1 VALKPRRGAAL
12 GVIALA
18 FALTGCR
25 SKARPPDRT
34 EPWLASARASASAS
48 PLVRRLTYRLVS
60 SRVDFELPGKRA
72 TPKGKLTGGTGAL
85 DVDLDDLSH
94 TTGRVAFDLS
104 TLELTGSDGLVDG
117 PNTARA
123 LDWLELG
130 VGTGAERRDGLRQ
143 ALFDLTSLDA
153 GHLVVAPSEGR
164 ATRRRE
170 LVSQWAVKG
179 ELSLHGIRAPESAE
193 VTLMLVPAP
202 EPSGPPAELLIRS
215 RRPLV
220 IELGTHEIRPRD
232 GRGAQVSKDQAAL
245 GDGVGRQA
253 KVSFELKFTP
263 QP

>member
-1 VALKPRRGAAL
+1 MALTRARIAAL
-12 GVIALA
+12 GVAVLFALA
-18 FALTGCR
+18 GCR
-25 SKARPPDRT
+25 NQKPRPERT

-72 TPKGKLTGGTGAL
+72 TPKGKLSGGTGEL

-94 TTGRVAFDLS
+94 TTGRIAFDLS
-104 TLELTGSDGLVDG
+104 SIELTGSDELIDA

-130 VGTGAERRDGLRQ
+130 TGVAVERRDTLRK
-143 ALFDLTSLDA
+143 ALFELTSLDA
-153 GHLVVAPSEGR
+153 GHLVVAPSEAR
-164 ATRRRE
+164 TTRRRE

-179 ELSLHGIRAPESAE
+179 ELSLHGIRAAESAE
-193 VTLMLVPAP
+193 VTLTLVPAP

-220 IELGTHEIRPRD
+220 VELGTHEIRPRD
-232 GRGAQVSKDQAAL
+232 GHGAQVSKAQAVL
-245 GDGVGRQA
+245 GDGVGREA

-263 QP
+263 QR

>member
-1 VALKPRRGAAL
+1 VALTRVGFSTLGLVAL
-12 GVIALA
+12 VA
-18 FALTGCR
+18 FAGCR
-25 SKARPPDRT
+25 NQKRPPERT

-72 TPKGKLTGGTGAL
+72 TPKGKLSGGSGEL

-104 TLELTGSDGLVDG
+104 TIELTGSDGLVDG

-123 LDWLELG
+123 LDWLDLG
-130 VGTGAERRDGLRQ
+130 AGTAAERRDTVRK
-143 ALFDLTSLDA
+143 ALFELTSLDA
-153 GHLVVAPSEGR
+153 GHLVVAPSE
-164 ATRRRE
+164 APTTRRRE

-179 ELSLHGIRAPESAE
+179 ELSLHGIRATESAE

-220 IELGTHEIRPRD
+220 VELGTHEIRPRE
-232 GRGAQVSKDQAAL
+232 GRGARVSKDQAVL
-245 GDGVGRQA
+245 GDGVGREA

-263 QP
+263 LR

>member
-1 VALKPRRGAAL
+1 MALKPGRLVAL
-12 GVIALA
+12 GALA
-18 FALTGCR
+18 LALSGCR
-25 SKARPPDRT
+25 NKARPPERT

-72 TPKGKLTGGTGAL
+72 TPRGKLAGGTGAL
-85 DVDLDDLSH
+85 DIDLDDLSR

-117 PNTARA
+117 PNTGRA

-130 VGTGAERRDGLRQ
+130 AGTGAERRDSLRQ
-143 ALFDLTSLDA
+143 ALFELTSLDA
-153 GHLVVAPSEGR
+153 GHLVIAPSEGHT
-164 ATRRRE
+164 TRRRE

-179 ELSLHGIRAPESAE
+179 ELSFHGIRAAESAE

-202 EPSGPPAELLIRS
+202 DPSGPPAELLIRS

-232 GRGAQVSKDQAAL
+232 RHGAQVSKAQAVL
-245 GDGVGRQA
+245 GDGVGREA

>member
-1 VALKPRRGAAL
+1 LKRARGAVLVVSALVALA
-12 GVIALA
+12 
-18 FALTGCR
+18 GCHKQER
-25 SKARPPDRT
+25 KPDRT

-48 PLVRRLTYRLVS
+48 PLVRRLTYRLIS

-72 TPKGKLTGGTGAL
+72 TPKGKLSGGTGSL

-94 TTGRVAFDLS
+94 TTGSVAFELS
-104 TLELTGSDGLVDG
+104 SLELTGSDGLVDG

-130 VGTGAERRDGLRQ
+130 TGTSPERRDSVRQ
-143 ALFDLTSLDA
+143 VLFEITSLDA
-153 GHLVVAPSEGR
+153 GHLVVAPSEER
-164 ATRRRE
+164 PTRRRE

-179 ELSLHGIRAPESAE
+179 ELSLHGIRAAESAE

-220 IELGTHEIRPRD
+220 VELGTHEIRPRD
-232 GRGAQVSKDQAAL
+232 GRGAQVSKDQAVL
-245 GDGVGRQA
+245 GDGVGREA
-253 KVSFELKFTP
+253 KVSFELKFSP
-263 QP
+263 QR